1 MNEIQE
7 VEIMEPADAA
17 LPFNTVTRGG
27 SNALLRATVG
37 ARFKQAR
44 ELNGWDQR
52 EAATRMGYENG
63 TQLSLIEL
71 GRRNTPLPVFCVAS
85 AVYGVS
91 VDFLLG
97 LSDEPERDPAVAER
111 QAVLRHVEA
120 MLREH
125 AAQVLEMI
133 SAHMNAA
140 TRPIALAR
148 RLLGVSSVATE
159 TFDRFA
165 TLNGEAWQDM
175 PGGAMLLKTMVELE
189 TVTQVALEALS
200 KQERLAVFKAARAA
214 ATPVQTL
221 VAIAPA
227 AARPSMQP
235 KTLTLEVAS

>member
-7 VEIMEPADAA
+7 IEIIEPADVA
-17 LPFNTVTRGG
+17 LPFNTLTRGG
-27 SNALLRATVG
+27 SNALVRATVG

-111 QAVLRHVEA
+111 QAVLRHVEG

-125 AAQVLEMI
+125 AGQVLDRI

-140 TRPIALAR
+140 TRPLALAR
-148 RLLGVSSVATE
+148 RLLGVSGTATE

-165 TLNGEAWQDM
+165 TLNDEAWQDM
-175 PGGAMLLKTMVELE
+175 PGGAMLLKAMVELE
-189 TVTQVALEALS
+189 NVTQAALEALG
-200 KQERLAVFKAARAA
+200 KQERLAVFRTARAA
-214 ATPVQTL
+214 AAPVQTL
-221 VAIAPA
+221 VAV
-227 AARPSMQP
+227 ARATRP
-235 KTLTLEVAS
+235 KTLAIEGGR

>member
-7 VEIMEPADAA
+7 IEIIEPADAA
-17 LPFNTVTRGG
+17 LPFNTMTRSGTT
-27 SNALLRATVG
+27 ALVRATVA

-52 EAATRMGYENG
+52 EAAARMGYENG
-63 TQLSLIEL
+63 TQLSLIEA
-71 GRRNTPLPVFCVAS
+71 GKRNTPLAVFCVAS

-97 LSDEPERDPAVAER
+97 LSDEPERDPALVER
-111 QAVLRHVEA
+111 QAVLRHVEG

-140 TRPIALAR
+140 TKPISLAR
-148 RLLGVSSVATE
+148 RLLGVSSAATE
-159 TFDRFA
+159 AFDRFA
-165 TLNGEAWQDM
+165 TLNGEAWEDM
-175 PGGAMLLKTMVELE
+175 PGGAMLLKAMVELE
-189 TVTQVALEALS
+189 TVTQAALEALG
-200 KQERLAVFKAARAA
+200 KQERLAVFRAARAA
-214 ATPVQTL
+214 ATPTQTL

-227 AARPSMQP
+227 AARPSAQP
-235 KTLTLEVAS
+235 KMLTLEVAS